1 MAGLTFVLEPRC
13 SHSEPLVHS
22 LCGDGPRLTLTPQGR
37 SWGTES
43 PPRSSGS
50 YTGWSHGQTLSCPAT
65 KQIKNL
71 LPELLVCGLK
81 KESIIV
87 LHLHPVIICNTVDIY
102 MYFDWPHSVWLC
114 IFPAGCWV
122 LFWGPL
128 FLPPLQRV
136 PVSPVDPCPVW
147 SSALAACLGISSQKL
162 ASDVHV
168 KNGFNHCSL
177 MSGYKFNFPNNK
189 LYQSTKHTIV
199 LPTTH

>member
-13 SHSEPLVHS
+13 SRSEPLVHS

-87 LHLHPVIICNTVDIY
+87 LQSAFCHVLHHCGYLHVFWLTSFSLAL
-102 MYFDWPHSVWLC
+102 YFSCRL
-114 IFPAGCWV
+114 
-122 LFWGPL
+122 L
-128 FLPPLQRV
+128 
-136 PVSPVDPCPVW
+136 
-147 SSALAACLGISSQKL
+147 SSILRTTISSSL
-162 ASDVHV
+162 AESSCKPCRPLSCV
-168 KNGFNHCSL
+168 FISSCC
-177 MSGYKFNFPNNK
+177 MSWNFISK
-189 LYQSTKHTIV
+189 ARIWCTCKERF
-199 LPTTH
+199 